1 MEAEGVVTNVEAVE
15 MMGQWLALLICLNLG
30 PYSVNESSFI
40 YFWLRQ
46 VQKSPMLL
54 LLFPMYSPNQSLK
67 KVWKVGFSIKCVV
80 EWLRTVFA
88 NTFIF
93 HSIQAKAS
101 NWINANVYW
110 ITDDIMLFRYLLFM
124 VFILLHENKFYILWG
139 YSMHCTL
146 MSFVGWP
153 EDFWLLAWKHQI
165 N

>member
-1 MEAEGVVTNVEAVE
+1 MFMNTIPSLEPSLIVLKFNVLCVPYFT
-15 MMGQWLALLICLNLG
+15 LISTTYPENDI
-30 PYSVNESSFI
+30 YVSSYVFT
-40 YFWLRQ
+40 
-46 VQKSPMLL
+46 
-54 LLFPMYSPNQSLK
+54 NQSLK

-80 EWLRTVFA
+80 DKLRTVFA
-88 NTFIF
+88 NTSIF

-110 ITDDIMLFRYLLFM
+110 ITDDIMLFRYLLFV

>member
-1 MEAEGVVTNVEAVE
+1 MFMNTILCPSLEPSLIVLKFNVLCV
-15 MMGQWLALLICLNLG
+15 
-30 PYSVNESSFI
+30 PYFTFIPTTCPENDIYVSSYVFT
-40 YFWLRQ
+40 
-46 VQKSPMLL
+46 
-54 LLFPMYSPNQSLK
+54 NQSLQ

-88 NTFIF
+88 NTSIF

-139 YSMHCTL
+139 YRMHCTL

>member
-1 MEAEGVVTNVEAVE
+1 MFMNTNLCPSLEPS
-15 MMGQWLALLICLNLG
+15 LIVLKFNVLCV
-30 PYSVNESSFI
+30 PYFTFIPTTCPENDIYVSSYVFT
-40 YFWLRQ
+40 
-46 VQKSPMLL
+46 
-54 LLFPMYSPNQSLK
+54 NQSLQ

>member
-1 MEAEGVVTNVEAVE
+1 MFMNTILCPSLKPSLIVLKFNVLCV
-15 MMGQWLALLICLNLG
+15 
-30 PYSVNESSFI
+30 PYFTFIPTTCPENDIYVSSYVFT
-40 YFWLRQ
+40 
-46 VQKSPMLL
+46 
-54 LLFPMYSPNQSLK
+54 NQSLQ
-67 KVWKVGFSIKCVV
+67 KVWKVCFSIKCVV
-80 EWLRTVFA
+80 DKLRTVFA
-88 NTFIF
+88 NTSIF

-110 ITDDIMLFRYLLFM
+110 ITDDIMLFRYLLFV

-153 EDFWLLAWKHQI
+153 EDFWLLAWKHQV

>member
-1 MEAEGVVTNVEAVE
+1 MFMNKNLYPSLEPSLIVLKFNVLCV
-15 MMGQWLALLICLNLG
+15 
-30 PYSVNESSFI
+30 PYFTFIPTTCPENDIYVSSYVFT
-40 YFWLRQ
+40 
-46 VQKSPMLL
+46 
-54 LLFPMYSPNQSLK
+54 NQSLQ

-88 NTFIF
+88 NTSII

-139 YSMHCTL
+139 YRMHCTL

>member
-1 MEAEGVVTNVEAVE
+1 MCT
-15 MMGQWLALLICLNLG
+15 LF
-30 PYSVNESSFI
+30 YI
-40 YFWLRQ
+40 YFHYFHENDIN
-46 VQKSPMLL
+46 VGSYVFTKSV
-54 LLFPMYSPNQSLK
+54 FKES
-67 KVWKVGFSIKCVV
+67 VTKVGFSMKCAV
-80 EWLRTVFA
+80 EWLRIAGGAFA
-88 NTFIF
+88 NTFVVF

>member
-1 MEAEGVVTNVEAVE
+1 MFMNTVLCSSLEHS
-15 MMGQWLALLICLNLG
+15 LKHLKF
-30 PYSVNESSFI
+30 SVLCVHYFTFI
-40 YFWLRQ
+40 FTTFLKMTFMS
-46 VQKSPMLL
+46 VL
-54 LLFPMYSPNQSLK
+54 MYSPNQSLK
-67 KVWKVGFSIKCVV
+67 KVSQKLVSRFSMKCAV
-80 EWLRTVFA
+80 EWLRIAGGAFA
-88 NTFIF
+88 NTFVVF

>member
-1 MEAEGVVTNVEAVE
+1 MFMNTILCTSLIVLKFNVLCV
-15 MMGQWLALLICLNLG
+15 
-30 PYSVNESSFI
+30 PYFTFI
-40 YFWLRQ
+40 PTTCPENDI
-46 VQKSPMLL
+46 S
-54 LLFPMYSPNQSLK
+54 FPMYSPNQSLK

-88 NTFIF
+88 NTSIF

-110 ITDDIMLFRYLLFM
+110 ITDDIMLFRYLLFV

-139 YSMHCTL
+139 YRMHCTL

>member
-1 MEAEGVVTNVEAVE
+1 MFMNTNLCPSLEPS
-15 MMGQWLALLICLNLG
+15 LIVLKFNVLCV
-30 PYSVNESSFI
+30 PYFTFIPTTCTENDIYVSSYVFT
-40 YFWLRQ
+40 
-46 VQKSPMLL
+46 
-54 LLFPMYSPNQSLK
+54 NQSLQ

-80 EWLRTVFA
+80 DKLCTVFA
-88 NTFIF
+88 NTSIF

-110 ITDDIMLFRYLLFM
+110 ITDDIMLFRYLLFV